1 MNTFSLQTRLYSGQ
15 GSLAVLK
22 RFTNKHIW
30 IICDG
35 FLARS
40 PLLDTLRNALP
51 ADNRISVFSE
61 ITPDPT
67 IHTVVQ
73 GIAQMQALQPQVV
86 IGFGGGSA
94 MDAAKAI
101 VWFSQQSGI
110 NIETC
115 VAIPTTSGT
124 GSEVTSACVISDP
137 DKGIKYPLFN
147 NALYPD
153 MAILDPELVVSVPP
167 QITANTGMDVLT
179 HALEA
184 WVSPRASD
192 FTDALAEKAAKL
204 VFQYLPTAVEKGDCV
219 ATRGKM
225 HNASTL
231 AGMAFSQAG
240 LGLNHAIAHQLGGQ
254 FHLPHGLA
262 NALLLTTV
270 IRFNAGVPRAAKRY
284 ARLAKACGFCPAEAN
299 DIAAINALIQQIEL
313 LKQRCAL
320 PSLAVALKEGRSN
333 FSARIPAMVQAAL
346 ADVTLRTN
354 PRPASA
360 DEIREHVRAAGVV
373 GAGGAGFP
381 AHVKLQAQVEIFL
394 VNAAECEPML
404 KVDQQLMWQQAAR
417 LVRGV
422 QYAMTAT
429 GAREGVIA
437 LKEKYRRA
445 IDALTPLLPAGI
457 RLHILPDV
465 YPAGD
470 EVLTIWM
477 ATGRRVAPAALPA
490 SVGVAVNNVQTVL
503 NIARAVEQQFPV
515 TRRTL
520 TVNGA
525 VARPLT
531 VTVPI
536 GMSLREVLALAG
548 GATVDDPGFINGGP
562 MMGGLITSLDNPVTK
577 TTGGLLVL
585 PKSHPL
591 IQRRMQDERTV
602 LSVARTVCEQ
612 CRLCTDLCPRH
623 LIGHELSPHLLVR
636 AVNFHQAATPQLLLS
651 ALTCSECNVCESV
664 ACPVGISPMRI
675 NRMLKR
681 ELRAQNQRY
690 EGPLN
695 PSDEMAKYRLV
706 PVKRLIAKL
715 GLSPWYQEA
724 PLVEEEPSVEKVTLQ
739 LRQHIGASA
748 VPTVAVGERVTRGQ
762 CVADVPPGALGAPV
776 HASIDGIVSAI
787 SEQAITV
794 VRG

>member
-184 WVSPRASD
+184 WVSPHASD

-231 AGMAFSQAG
+231 AGMA
-240 LGLNHAIAHQLGGQ
+240 
-254 FHLPHGLA
+254 

-270 IRFNAGVPRAAKRY
+270 IRFNAGDPRAAKRY
-284 ARLAKACGFCPAEAN
+284 ARMAKACGFCPVEAN
-299 DIAAINALIQQIEL
+299 NVAAINALIQQIEL
-313 LKQRCAL
+313 LKQHCAL
-320 PSLAVALKEGRSN
+320 PSLAVALKEGRSD

-354 PRPASA
+354 PRPANA
-360 DEIREHVRAAGVV
+360 EAIRE
-373 GAGGAGFP
+373 
-381 AHVKLQAQVEIFL
+381 
-394 VNAAECEPML
+394 
-404 KVDQQLMWQQAAR
+404 
-417 LVRGV
+417 
-422 QYAMTAT
+422 
-429 GAREGVIA
+429 
-437 LKEKYRRA
+437 
-445 IDALTPLLPAGI
+445 LL
-457 RLHILPDV
+457 
-465 YPAGD
+465 
-470 EVLTIWM
+470 E
-477 ATGRRVAPAALPA
+477 
-490 SVGVAVNNVQTVL
+490 
-503 NIARAVEQQFPV
+503 E
-515 TRRTL
+515 
-520 TVNGA
+520 
-525 VARPLT
+525 
-531 VTVPI
+531 
-536 GMSLREVLALAG
+536 
-548 GATVDDPGFINGGP
+548 
-562 MMGGLITSLDNPVTK
+562 
-577 TTGGLLVL
+577 LL
-585 PKSHPL
+585 
-591 IQRRMQDERTV
+591 
-602 LSVARTVCEQ
+602 
-612 CRLCTDLCPRH
+612 
-623 LIGHELSPHLLVR
+623 
-636 AVNFHQAATPQLLLS
+636 
-651 ALTCSECNVCESV
+651 
-664 ACPVGISPMRI
+664 
-675 NRMLKR
+675 
-681 ELRAQNQRY
+681 
-690 EGPLN
+690 
-695 PSDEMAKYRLV
+695 
-706 PVKRLIAKL
+706 
-715 GLSPWYQEA
+715 
-724 PLVEEEPSVEKVTLQ
+724 
-739 LRQHIGASA
+739 
-748 VPTVAVGERVTRGQ
+748 
-762 CVADVPPGALGAPV
+762 
-776 HASIDGIVSAI
+776 
-787 SEQAITV
+787 
-794 VRG
+794 

>member
-231 AGMAFSQAG
+231 AGMA
-240 LGLNHAIAHQLGGQ
+240 
-254 FHLPHGLA
+254 
-262 NALLLTTV
+262 
-270 IRFNAGVPRAAKRY
+270 
-284 ARLAKACGFCPAEAN
+284 
-299 DIAAINALIQQIEL
+299 
-313 LKQRCAL
+313 
-320 PSLAVALKEGRSN
+320 
-333 FSARIPAMVQAAL
+333 
-346 ADVTLRTN
+346 
-354 PRPASA
+354 
-360 DEIREHVRAAGVV
+360 
-373 GAGGAGFP
+373 
-381 AHVKLQAQVEIFL
+381 
-394 VNAAECEPML
+394 
-404 KVDQQLMWQQAAR
+404 
-417 LVRGV
+417 
-422 QYAMTAT
+422 
-429 GAREGVIA
+429 
-437 LKEKYRRA
+437 
-445 IDALTPLLPAGI
+445 
-457 RLHILPDV
+457 
-465 YPAGD
+465 
-470 EVLTIWM
+470 
-477 ATGRRVAPAALPA
+477 
-490 SVGVAVNNVQTVL
+490 
-503 NIARAVEQQFPV
+503 
-515 TRRTL
+515 
-520 TVNGA
+520 
-525 VARPLT
+525 
-531 VTVPI
+531 
-536 GMSLREVLALAG
+536 
-548 GATVDDPGFINGGP
+548 
-562 MMGGLITSLDNPVTK
+562 
-577 TTGGLLVL
+577 
-585 PKSHPL
+585 
-591 IQRRMQDERTV
+591 
-602 LSVARTVCEQ
+602 
-612 CRLCTDLCPRH
+612 
-623 LIGHELSPHLLVR
+623 
-636 AVNFHQAATPQLLLS
+636 
-651 ALTCSECNVCESV
+651 
-664 ACPVGISPMRI
+664 
-675 NRMLKR
+675 
-681 ELRAQNQRY
+681 
-690 EGPLN
+690 
-695 PSDEMAKYRLV
+695 
-706 PVKRLIAKL
+706 
-715 GLSPWYQEA
+715 
-724 PLVEEEPSVEKVTLQ
+724 
-739 LRQHIGASA
+739 
-748 VPTVAVGERVTRGQ
+748 
-762 CVADVPPGALGAPV
+762 
-776 HASIDGIVSAI
+776 
-787 SEQAITV
+787 
-794 VRG
+794 

>member
-51 ADNRISVFSE
+51 ANNRISVFSE

-184 WVSPRASD
+184 WVSPHASD

-270 IRFNAGVPRAAKRY
+270 IRFNAGDPRAAKRY

-299 DIAAINALIQQIEL
+299 DVAAINALIQQIEL

-320 PSLAVALKEGRSN
+320 PSLAVALKEGRSD

-346 ADVTLRTN
+346 ADITLRTN

-360 DEIREHVRAAGVV
+360 DEIRERVRAAGVV

-445 IDALTPLLPAGI
+445 IDALTPQLPAGI

-490 SVGVAVNNVQTVL
+490 SVGVVVNNVQTVL

-536 GMSLREVLALAG
+536 GMSLHEVLALAG

-695 PSDEMAKYRLV
+695 PADEMAKYRLV

-762 CVADVPPGALGAPV
+762 CVADVPPGALGASI